1 MSPYVYLSLLLF
13 LLHVNWVCGNGE
25 LGGEE
30 EEEEEATDCWCNA
43 EEEETKK
50 TTTTT
55 TTVALPLSI
64 DQTSIAATKKEYMC
78 RIKSAL
84 RYRNIVF
91 EGGGMKGIAHIG
103 ALKALSRHGYYD
115 ESTQRYEFDGM
126 SGSSIGCVF
135 ALVTALDISPQQLEH
150 YVFNDLDFY
159 SVFSKNS
166 SYIIDHFPRLE
177 SHYYFKFINYIRYTY
192 KLLSYIL
199 RLVKFWQQDDVP
211 GIDNGVYFHSW
222 IRNKLF
228 ALSPHALA
236 LSRLDY
242 NPTLEQLRAITGHSL
257 TCYAA
262 RLGDTDIVR
271 LGVDNA
277 PNLLVADVVYASC
290 SLPMLFKPIY
300 DEDGYPLVDGGL
312 LNNFPINEYDHLP
325 HGENTT
331 LGMSLHRSPLDL
343 TARRGCPCRVQNTKQ
358 KRKLLRQSKV
368 RKKSS
373 SFHGR
378 MAKNVKFIIH
388 MLDAV
393 FRDRDY
399 LQYTRDPRNCNR
411 VIYLAANLNTLEMQ
425 INREQILGII
435 NTAER
440 HVNDFFSESQ
450 SVKTQRLHHCQRY
463 ATAKN

>member
-13 LLHVNWVCGNGE
+13 LHNVYWVCGNNGE
-25 LGGEE
+25 LEEAAEE
-30 EEEEEATDCWCNA
+30 EEEDENCWCNYWQTTVQDT
-43 EEEETKK
+43 EEEEKRPVDK
-50 TTTTT
+50 TALTATTNDEK
-55 TTVALPLSI
+55 AKMCKI
-64 DQTSIAATKKEYMC
+64 KTS
-78 RIKSAL
+78 L

-115 ESTQRYEFDGM
+115 QSSHRYEFDGM

-159 SVFSKNS
+159 SVFSRNS
-166 SYIIDHFPRLE
+166 SYIIDHFPQME
-177 SHYYFKFINYIRYTY
+177 SHYYFKFVNYIRYTY

-199 RLVKFWQQDDVP
+199 RLVKFWQQDDIP
-211 GIDNGVYFHSW
+211 GIDNGVHFHSW

-242 NPTLEQLRAITGHSL
+242 NPTLAQLRDITGHSL

-262 RLGDTDIVR
+262 RLGETDIVR

-277 PNLLVADVVYASC
+277 PHVFVADVVYASC

-300 DEDGYPLVDGGL
+300 DEEGYPLVDGGL
-312 LNNFPINEYDHLP
+312 LNNFPINEYDHMP
-325 HGENTT
+325 NGGNMT
-331 LGMSLHRSPLDL
+331 LGISLHRSPISQERSSTL
-343 TARRGCPCRVQNTKQ
+343 CPCRAQNTK
-358 KRKLLRQSKV
+358 RKHKLVRQPKT
-368 RKKSS
+368 RKKSLS
-373 SFHGR
+373 GR
-378 MAKNVKFIIH
+378 MSKNVKFIIN

-411 VIYLAANLNTLEMQ
+411 VIYLAANLNTLELQ
-425 INREQILGII
+425 IKREQISEII
-435 NTAER
+435 STAER
-440 HVNDFFSESQ
+440 HVNSFFSESI
-450 SVKTQRLHHCQRY
+450 STKTQRLHHCQRY
-463 ATAKN
+463 AIDAKN